1 MLNVARSTFNGTLSA
16 LPGNLQN
23 VPMNHPRNSIHSFSS
38 ISGST
43 GKLETQSWSVSGEA
57 KCVIGIVHGLGEHCG
72 RYHPVAEQ
80 LVREGFHVVGY
91 DQRGHGKTGGQLPT
105 FESLLED
112 LACFTSHLKELHEVV
127 FLYGQSLGGGL
138 VVNFALRNP
147 TYPSPTTLRG
157 FIASSPLL
165 RPTIAPPAWKLLV
178 AKKIGRFWPSITL
191 GSGIDPNSLTHVD
204 AEIEK
209 YRTDPLVHHRVS
221 AALGISMLDA
231 GEWALRHA
239 ASLSIPMLLMHG
251 SADQVTSS
259 ECSQTFAKEAG
270 RNCQLRLWDGMYH
283 ELHFETEREAVLSCA
298 ADWISNQCSPSHAS

>member
-1 MLNVARSTFNGTLSA
+1 MVHSPSN
-16 LPGNLQN
+16 
-23 VPMNHPRNSIHSFSS
+23 IHSSSS
-38 ISGST
+38 ILGAT
-43 GKLETQSWSVSGEA
+43 GKLETQSWTLSGGV

-72 RYHPVAEQ
+72 RYHPVAER

-112 LACFTSHLKELHEVV
+112 LTCFASHLKELHDVV

-147 TYPSPTTLRG
+147 TYPRPTNLRG
-157 FIASSPLL
+157 VIASSPLL
-165 RPTIAPPAWKLLV
+165 RPTIAPPAWKLLI
-178 AKKIGRFWPSITL
+178 ARTIGKLWPSITL
-191 GSGIDPNSLTHVD
+191 GSGIDPKSLTHVD

-209 YRTDPLVHHRVS
+209 YRNDPLVHHRVS

-251 SADQVTSS
+251 SADQVTSP
-259 ECSQTFAKEAG
+259 ECSKAFAEEAG
-270 RNCQLRLWDGMYH
+270 QNCRLRLWDGMYH
-283 ELHFETEREAVLSCA
+283 ELHFETEREEVLSCA
-298 ADWISNQCSPSHAS
+298 ADWISGQCSHGHTSKRYS

>member
-1 MLNVARSTFNGTLSA
+1 MIHSA
-16 LPGNLQN
+16 S
-23 VPMNHPRNSIHSFSS
+23 SIHSSSS
-38 ISGST
+38 IRGAT
-43 GKLETQSWSVSGEA
+43 GKLETQSWTVSGEA

-112 LACFTSHLKELHEVV
+112 LACFASHLKELHDVV

-147 TYPSPTTLRG
+147 MSPRPIELRG
-157 FIASSPLL
+157 VIASSPLL
-165 RPTIAPPAWKLLV
+165 RPAIAPPAWKLLV
-178 AKKIGRFWPSITL
+178 ARSIGKFWPSITL
-191 GSGIDPNSLTHVD
+191 ESGIDPKSLTHVD

-209 YRTDPLVHHRVS
+209 YQNDPLVHHRVS

-239 ASLSIPMLLMHG
+239 ASLSIPILLLHG

-259 ECSQTFAKEAG
+259 ESSKAFAEKAG
-270 RNCQLRLWDGMYH
+270 QNCQLRLWDGMYH
-283 ELHFETEREAVLSCA
+283 ELHFETEREEVLSHV
-298 ADWISNQCSPSHAS
+298 ADWISCQCSQNHAS